1 MHTDTQPRLRHRHF
15 VAAPL
20 FALLLG
26 LPLLSGD
33 GRQAAASAIVQST
46 ETATDRPVAPGNG
59 MRGVLFA
66 GGRLDGNGDALFL
79 SRGSVLLTGD
89 GLVRLRAGS
98 AVLTALGGALR
109 VGADAGALTVAAID
123 TPVVVSF
130 GDRVLIVPAGMQRRW
145 EADAPAMEGAEGLAD
160 QIHFLLA
167 LPSEFLREQ
176 VSLLRGLPADGTSA
190 TPGATL
196 LPPMPSA
203 LLFPAAQE
211 RALERDGEEKVR
223 KLAMSIAAGDGAA
236 ARGFL
241 ADEAVR
247 LALRQADAEALSRLL
262 NASLSSPSV
271 LLDLLPFVSDT
282 DLLLLGC
289 VHPALRDAFWTAD
302 AALMLSPSALQTC
315 LYQVPSS
322 DLQAEALSDLVHD
335 RWFGHLQT
343 FLAASPASGAEL
355 SAFLRSMA
363 PFRARLVRREYPERL
378 RRYGAD
384 IDLLSR
390 DLRDVLT
397 DAAKG
402 EVSAWAET
410 VAPPP
415 ATEPDFPEPEVI
427 LSASSAS
434 SEARPPEHPDQ
445 TRATVY
451 EALRAAG
458 ALFTTQTVIRAVTD
472 DSAAVE
478 GILFSTAAG
487 DHSYDFTF
495 DVARTELQDIRRDGV
510 PLPYNLPLDAFLKWV
525 NGDTS
530 GS

>member
-15 VAAPL
+15 VAVPL
-20 FALLLG
+20 FALLLV

-33 GRQAAASAIVQST
+33 GRHAAASALVQST

-59 MRGVLFA
+59 TRGVLFA
-66 GGRLDGNGDALFL
+66 GGRLDGDGGNLFL

-109 VGADAGALTVAAID
+109 AGADAGALTVAAID

-130 GDRVLIVPAGMQRRW
+130 GERVIIIPAGMQRRW
-145 EADAPAMEGAEGLAD
+145 ETDAPAMEGAEGLAD

-176 VSLLRGLPADGTSA
+176 VSLLRGLPAEDTSV

-196 LPPMPSA
+196 VPPMPSA
-203 LLFPAAQE
+203 LLFPAAQK
-211 RALERDGEEKVR
+211 RALERDGEGKVR
-223 KLAMSIAAGDGAA
+223 RLAAAIVAGDGAA
-236 ARGFL
+236 ARRFL
-241 ADEAVR
+241 SDEAVR
-247 LALRQADAEALSRLL
+247 LALRQAGVDALARLL
-262 NASLSSPSV
+262 TTSVSSPSV
-271 LLDLLPFVSDT
+271 LLDLLPFVNDP

-289 VHPALRDAFWTAD
+289 VHPALREAFWTAD
-302 AALMLSPSALQTC
+302 AALTLSPPALQTC

-322 DLQAEALSDLVHD
+322 DLQAEPLSGLVHD
-335 RWFGHLQT
+335 RWFGHLQA
-343 FLAASPASGAEL
+343 FLAASPAPEAEL

-363 PFRARLVRREYPERL
+363 SFRARLVRREYPERL

-390 DLRDVLT
+390 DLRDLLT
-397 DAAKG
+397 DVANI
-402 EVSAWAET
+402 EVASWSEI

-415 ATEPDFPEPEVI
+415 ATEPDFPEPETVV
-427 LSASSAS
+427 SASSVS
-434 SEARPPEHPDQ
+434 SEARPPERPDQ
-445 TRATVY
+445 TRAAVY
-451 EALRAAG
+451 EALRTAG
-458 ALFTTQTVIRAVTD
+458 ALFTTQTAIRAVTD
-472 DSAAVE
+472 DAAAVE

-510 PLPYNLPLDAFLKWV
+510 ALPYNLPLDAFLKWV